1 MDGDRRRGGAGTGR
15 RGRGGHRDAPDLR
28 REEGGSA
35 EGEAEGE
42 RADEAHERTG
52 EGTRPHTRRA
62 REGSPDRHRQSP
74 KLMPQARA
82 VRTTS

>member
-15 RGRGGHRDAPDLR
+15 RGRGGHRDAPDLG

-35 EGEAEGE
+35 EGEEEGE
-42 RADEAHERTG
+42 RADESHGRAG
-52 EGTRPHTRRA
+52 EETPRHTRRA
-62 REGSPDRHRQSP
+62 REGSPDWHCQSP

>member
-1 MDGDRRRGGAGTGR
+1 MHGDRRGVGAGTGR

-28 REEGGSA
+28 SEEGRSA
-35 EGEAEGE
+35 EGEEEGE
-42 RADEAHERTG
+42 RADESHGRAG
-52 EGTRPHTRRA
+52 EETPRHTRRA
-62 REGSPDRHRQSP
+62 REGSPDGHCQSP